1 VTRKSSLPGFLL
13 FYTIFEKL
21 KNEMVKHVVIS
32 GAAGQLG
39 RVVCREFLT
48 AGYFVHALISKHDTT
63 EWDLSSGFISVH
75 KLDLTD
81 KLEVEQF
88 ISLLNLSEAPVH
100 AALFLAGGY
109 AEGNIQN
116 TTREQINLMFK
127 VNFDTAFFLS
137 QALFNKMNALNSEGY
152 LFFVGARPA
161 IEPEKGSNAVAY
173 TLAKSALINLAQRY
187 SLTPKNVNI
196 HSHVIIP
203 SVIDTPVNRVN
214 MPDADFSQWITPEAI
229 SDRLLKILSG
239 QESAGLIVKLYPE

>member
-1 VTRKSSLPGFLL
+1 
-13 FYTIFEKL
+13 
-21 KNEMVKHVVIS
+21 MVKHVVIS

-39 RVVCREFLT
+39 RVVCREFLA

-88 ISLLNLSEAPVH
+88 TSLLKQSKIAVH

-109 AEGNIQN
+109 AEGTIKN
-116 TTREQINLMFK
+116 TTREQISMMFK
-127 VNFDTAFFLS
+127 VNFDTAFYLS
-137 QALFNKMNALNSEGY
+137 QALFNEMNALTSEGY

-161 IEPEKGSNAVAY
+161 IEPEKGNNAVAY
-173 TLAKSALINLAQRY
+173 TLSKSALINLAQRY
-187 SLTPKNVNI
+187 SLTPENVNI
-196 HSHVIIP
+196 HAHVIIP

-214 MPDADFSQWITPEAI
+214 MPDEDFSQWVTPEAI
-229 SDRLLKILSG
+229 SERIIQIITRNDRPC
-239 QESAGLIVKLYPE
+239 LIVKMYEE